1 MRIRDR
7 WPARDNSVSTE
18 ENAGALAYVCWQVAL
33 DGTKQLH
40 AQKFDY
46 RDDAQRVAVI
56 SEYLVFLI
64 HICDRICATQLQ
76 PDEREIFVI
85 KLMQVCAGH
94 LHRNAEEILG
104 PGDYAETF
112 MDTFN
117 ARSKDFSQC
126 KYVNGGPGY
135 SLLRAFGAQIQQLM
149 GNSQTNRWVMDQV
162 TEISAQNAVDQV
174 QKSMRNI
181 LGSSAAVDS
190 QSAST

>member
-85 KLMQVCAGH
+85 KLTRVCAGH

-104 PGDYAETF
+104 PGDYTDAF
-112 MDTFN
+112 IDTFN

-174 QKSMRNI
+174 QKSIRNI
-181 LGSSAAVDS
+181 LCSSAAVDS

>member
-7 WPARDNSVSTE
+7 WPARENSVSIE

-40 AQKFDY
+40 EQKFNY
-46 RDDAQRVAVI
+46 RDDVQRVAVI

-64 HICDRICATQLQ
+64 HICDRVCATQLQ
-76 PDEREIFVI
+76 PDERKIFVI
-85 KLMQVCAGH
+85 KLTRVCAGH

-104 PGDYAETF
+104 PGDYTDAF
-112 MDTFN
+112 IDTFN

-174 QKSMRNI
+174 QKSIRNI

>member
-85 KLMQVCAGH
+85 KLTRVCAGH

-174 QKSMRNI
+174 QKSIRNI
-181 LGSSAAVDS
+181 LGSSSAVDS

>member
-7 WPARDNSVSTE
+7 WPARDNSVSIE

-46 RDDAQRVAVI
+46 RDDAQRVAI
-56 SEYLVFLI
+56 ITEYLVFLI
-64 HICDRICATQLQ
+64 HICDRVCATQLQ

-174 QKSMRNI
+174 QKSIRNI

>member
-85 KLMQVCAGH
+85 KLTRVCAGH

-104 PGDYAETF
+104 PGDYTDAF
-112 MDTFN
+112 IDTFN

-174 QKSMRNI
+174 QKSIRNI

>member
-7 WPARDNSVSTE
+7 WPARENLISVD

-33 DGTKQLH
+33 DGSKQLH

-64 HICDRICATQLQ
+64 HICDRFCETQLQ
-76 PDEREIFVI
+76 PDERERFVT
-85 KLMQVCAGH
+85 KLTQVSARH

-104 PGDYAETF
+104 PGDYTDAF
-112 MDTFN
+112 IDTFN

-149 GNSQTNRWVMDQV
+149 GNDQTNRWVMDQV
-162 TEISAQNAVDQV
+162 TEINAQNAVDQV
-174 QKSMRNI
+174 QKSIRNI

-190 QSAST
+190 QSVSK

>member
-7 WPARDNSVSTE
+7 WPARENSVSIE

-40 AQKFDY
+40 EQKFNY
-46 RDDAQRVAVI
+46 RDDVQRVAVI
-56 SEYLVFLI
+56 SEYLVFLV
-64 HICDRICATQLQ
+64 HICDRVCATQLQ
-76 PDEREIFVI
+76 PDERERFVI
-85 KLMQVCAGH
+85 KLTQVCAGH

-104 PGDYAETF
+104 PGDYTEAFIE
-112 MDTFN
+112 TFN

-126 KYVNGGPGY
+126 NYVNGGPGY

-149 GNSQTNRWVMDQV
+149 GNDQTNRWVMDQI
-162 TEISAQNAVDQV
+162 TEINAQNAVDQI
-174 QKSMRNI
+174 QKSIRNI
-181 LGSSAAVDS
+181 LGSSAAVDN

>member
-7 WPARDNSVSTE
+7 WPARENSISVD

-33 DGTKQLH
+33 DGSKQLH

-46 RDDAQRVAVI
+46 RDDLQRIAVI

-64 HICDRICATQLQ
+64 HICDRFCATQLQ
-76 PDEREIFVI
+76 PDERERFVI
-85 KLMQVCAGH
+85 KLTQMSAGH

-104 PGDYAETF
+104 PGDYTERFIETF
-112 MDTFN
+112 NERT
-117 ARSKDFSQC
+117 KDFSQC
-126 KYVNGGPGY
+126 KYVNGSPGY
-135 SLLRAFGAQIQQLM
+135 SLLRAFGAQIQQLL
-149 GNSQTNRWVMDQV
+149 GNDQTNRWVMDQV
-162 TEISAQNAVDQV
+162 TEINAQNAVDQV
-174 QKSMRNI
+174 QKSIRNI

>member
-1 MRIRDR
+1 VRIRDR

-85 KLMQVCAGH
+85 KLTRVCAGH

-104 PGDYAETF
+104 PGDYTDAF
-112 MDTFN
+112 IDTFN

-135 SLLRAFGAQIQQLM
+135 SLLRTFGAQIQQLM

-174 QKSMRNI
+174 QKSIRNI

>member
-7 WPARDNSVSTE
+7 WPAREHSVSIE

-76 PDEREIFVI
+76 PGDREIFVI
-85 KLMQVCAGH
+85 KLTRVCAGH

-104 PGDYAETF
+104 PGDYTEAF
-112 MDTFN
+112 IDTFN
-117 ARSKDFSQC
+117 VRSKDFSQC

-149 GNSQTNRWVMDQV
+149 GNDQTNRWVMDQV
-162 TEISAQNAVDQV
+162 TEINAQNAVDQV
-174 QKSMRNI
+174 QKSIRNI

>member
-76 PDEREIFVI
+76 ADEREIFVI
-85 KLMQVCAGH
+85 KLTRVCAGH

-104 PGDYAETF
+104 PGDYTDAF
-112 MDTFN
+112 IDTFN

-174 QKSMRNI
+174 QKSIRNI

>member
-7 WPARDNSVSTE
+7 WPARENSVSIE

-76 PDEREIFVI
+76 PGDREIFVI
-85 KLMQVCAGH
+85 KLTRVCAGH

-104 PGDYAETF
+104 PGDYTEAF
-112 MDTFN
+112 IDTFN
-117 ARSKDFSQC
+117 VRSKDFSQC

-149 GNSQTNRWVMDQV
+149 GNSQTNRWVMD
-162 TEISAQNAVDQV
+162 
-174 QKSMRNI
+174 
-181 LGSSAAVDS
+181 
-190 QSAST
+190 

>member
-85 KLMQVCAGH
+85 KLTRVCAGH

-104 PGDYAETF
+104 PGDYTDAF
-112 MDTFN
+112 IDTFN

-126 KYVNGGPGY
+126 KYVNGRPGY

-174 QKSMRNI
+174 QKSIRNI

>member
-85 KLMQVCAGH
+85 KLTRVCAGH

-104 PGDYAETF
+104 PGDYTDAF
-112 MDTFN
+112 IDTFN

>member
-85 KLMQVCAGH
+85 NLTRVCAGH

-104 PGDYAETF
+104 PGDYTDAF
-112 MDTFN
+112 IATFN

-174 QKSMRNI
+174 QKSIRNI